1 MPALLLWGLQMNR
14 KTKIALGGILSLG
27 AVASVAVIIRFP
39 FLHYYK
45 DDDFLYSTYQIAIWS
60 VMETGL
66 GIIAGSLVT
75 LRPLFRWFLDSN
87 LSERHRRGTKRSDRQ
102 YPLSSLPDDPPKESR
117 DPSYWRPDLPEE
129 VPSVVTTI
137 SSPMVRSHL
146 DDDHSS
152 QEGLSV
158 PEDSWAR
165 YQVNIH
171 KTFQITTAPS

>member
-1 MPALLLWGLQMNR
+1 MDPANVWR
-14 KTKIALGGILSLG
+14 I
-27 AVASVAVIIRFP
+27 
-39 FLHYYK
+39 
-45 DDDFLYSTYQIAIWS
+45 DSTYQIAIWS

-102 YPLSSLPDDPPKESR
+102 YPLSSLPVDPPKESR

-171 KTFQITTAPS
+171 KTFQITTAPSCCQLSLILT